1 MKVVLRGTLGEGAPQ
16 QEFQLALE
24 GGTTR
29 EGLLAALATQ
39 VPGFARHMQASV
51 ETGKPIALMIVADGN
66 WVHPGDSI
74 RAEADVEICPPIS
87 GG

>member
-1 MKVVLRGTLGEGAPQ
+1 MKVILRGTLSERAPQ
-16 QEFQLALE
+16 QEFQLAFE

-29 EGLLAALATQ
+29 EGLLAALAGQ
-39 VPGFARHMQASV
+39 VPGIARYMKASV
-51 ETGKPIALMIVADGN
+51 ETGKPVALMIVADGN

-74 RAEADVEICPPIS
+74 RPEAEVEICPPIS